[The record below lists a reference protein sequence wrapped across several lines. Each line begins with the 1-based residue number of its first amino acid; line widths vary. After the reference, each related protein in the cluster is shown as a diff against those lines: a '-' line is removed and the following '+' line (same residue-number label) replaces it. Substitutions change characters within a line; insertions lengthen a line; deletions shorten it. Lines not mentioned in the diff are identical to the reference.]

1 MCKGLGSCCTRELS
15 GAAGEYIEV
24 AKKVLPKGVVFATL
38 ILPPNGKD
46 IYTEVKG
53 ELGVITERETGAG
66 TPLAGSTAMQT
77 AL

>member
-1 MCKGLGSCCTRELS
+1 VGK
-15 GAAGEYIEV
+15 YIEG

-53 ELGVITERETGAG
+53 ELGVITESETGAG